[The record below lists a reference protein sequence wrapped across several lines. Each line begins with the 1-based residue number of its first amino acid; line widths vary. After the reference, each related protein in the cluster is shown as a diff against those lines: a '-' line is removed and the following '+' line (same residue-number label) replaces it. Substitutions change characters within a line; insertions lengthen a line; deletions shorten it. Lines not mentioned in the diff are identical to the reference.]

1 MADAPKKWW
10 RLHASGPLALT
21 AYFLFLGLPI
31 LVYTIIGEHTL
42 GVLVV
47 VHYGVATA
55 YCITAVMM
63 LAETAKALPR
73 RRAPIAALEVRAQVP
88 LISVIVSAYLPNE
101 QDLIVETI
109 MHLAT
114 EMNVPSYNLQ
124 LILAYNSPDDL
135 PVEDALGSL
144 NRITANFTPLRV
156 TGSRS
161 KAENIVAALQLC
173 EGEMTVLLDA
183 DHHPLP
189 DAFERAYR
197 WLMRG
202 YDVVQGRCVVRN
214 QQENTQTRY
223 LSVEFEQMY
232 AVAHS
237 GRSLAT
243 DNAIFAGT
251 NGYWRTSALKEIGMD
266 TRMLTEDIDS
276 SIRGMLAGYR
286 FVHDRSIVSS
296 ELATSTW
303 QAWWHQRVRWAQGW
317 LQVTLAHQGAIWRS
331 PRLSLKT
338 KLYWTYL
345 LSWREVFPFL
355 SLQVFALLA
364 ASVLLGR
371 PVPWFGNAYFVG
383 TAVLTLVS
391 GPIAAICTYNV
402 ALWRTKRDLGR
413 WFVVYALTSLIYTT
427 AKNTVA
433 MVAMVRQA
441 LGEQGW
447 VVTRRSTNAPIA
459 SVVPGT
465 PATTRSDLAPLERTR
480 IGPKRETL

>member
-10 RLHASGPLALT
+10 RLRGSVSLALI
-21 AYFLFLGLPI
+21 AYGLFLGLPI
-31 LVYTIIGEHTL
+31 LVYTIIGEHAP

-47 VHYGVATA
+47 VHYAVATA
-55 YCITAVMM
+55 YCITAVTM

-73 RRAPIAALEVRAQVP
+73 RHAPIAALEVRPQVP

-109 MHLAT
+109 MRLAT
-114 EMNVPSYNLQ
+114 EMRVPSYNVQ
-124 LILAYNSPDDL
+124 IILAYNSADDL
-135 PVEDALGSL
+135 PVEDTLGSL

-156 TGSRS
+156 TGSHS
-161 KAENIVAALQLC
+161 KAENIVAALPLC
-173 EGEMTVLLDA
+173 RGEMTVLLDA

-214 QQENTQTRY
+214 QQENAKTRY

-251 NGYWRTSALKEIGMD
+251 NGYWRTSVLKEIGMD

-296 ELATSTW
+296 ELATATW
-303 QAWWHQRVRWAQGW
+303 RTWWHQRIRWAQGW
-317 LQVTLAHQGAIWRS
+317 LQVTLRHQGPIWRS

-364 ASVLLGR
+364 ASDLLGR
-371 PVPWFGNAYFVG
+371 SIPWFGNAYFVG
-383 TAVLTLVS
+383 TALLTLVS

-447 VVTRRSTNAPIA
+447 VVTRRSTNAPIV
-459 SVVPGT
+459 SVVPST
-465 PATTRSDLAPLERTR
+465 PAAS
-480 IGPKRETL
+480 GS